1 MLGAS
6 AVQLGTAFLLC
17 EEADVR
23 DAHRAAL
30 AEADEACTVVT
41 DVISGRPCRYILNKL
56 IDDLEASG
64 LAPLPVPT
72 QQSLTRRLGDS
83 GDREWTALT
92 SGQSAALARA
102 MKAAELVER
111 LADETTRRL
120 RAFA

>member
-1 MLGAS
+1 
-6 AVQLGTAFLLC
+6 
-17 EEADVR
+17 
-23 DAHRAAL
+23 
-30 AEADEACTVVT
+30 
-41 DVISGRPCRYILNKL
+41 VISGRPCRYIRNKL

-64 LAPLPVPT
+64 LEPLPVPA
-72 QQSLTRRLGDS
+72 QQSLTQRLGDA

-111 LADETTRRL
+111 LADETTQRR